1 MLFKQNFSILSCF
14 LIFQQLLFP
23 DHSLLFPYLF
33 YVVLIIFINQIF
45 IFEIVVLLTP
55 HFSIHLWSSPVIIF
69 FYTRCHIFSYIFSF
83 LIFPTYVA
91 LVTDRLRVTWKVP
104 LHWIHT
110 KESRCGYFCY
120 LHVLPFQVPSYLFLL
135 YVGIFLFSY
144 YIISSAFVLFHFFLF
159 RLYFKLFIILVY
171 LLFQVHKFSYVIKLI
186 HFY

>member
-14 LIFQQLLFP
+14 LILQQLLFP

-55 HFSIHLWSSPVIIF
+55 HFSIHSWSSPVIIF
-69 FYTRCHIFSYIFSF
+69 LYTRWHIFSYIFSF
-83 LIFPTYVA
+83 PIFPTYVA

-135 YVGIFLFSY
+135 YVGIFLFFILY
-144 YIISSAFVLFHFFLF
+144 YFISVCIIPFFL
-159 RLYFKLFIILVY
+159 VTVV
-171 LLFQVHKFSYVIKLI
+171 FQVVHYFSLFTFSGTQILLRY
-186 HFY
+186 